1 MDVVGN
7 SSGCLAA
14 AAAAAAATRAAA
26 AAASAAAVEALVVAE
41 ATVDPVVS
49 AGVAIVGF
57 NQVMLCSGTGC
68 TEPARRKETIFSAT

>member
-1 MDVVGN
+1 VE
-7 SSGCLAA
+7 
-14 AAAAAAATRAAA
+14 
-26 AAASAAAVEALVVAE
+26 AAAVEALVVAE

>member
-1 MDVVGN
+1 MAGN

-14 AAAAAAATRAAA
+14 AAAATRAAA
-26 AAASAAAVEALVVAE
+26 VEAAAVEALVVAE